1 MLSRV
6 VWSSVAAALFSVGAV
21 LAALLTEESS
31 LVIALGAAAIT
42 AAILATRER

>member
-1 MLSRV
+1 MLKRL
-6 VWSSVAAALFSVGAV
+6 VWASVTASLLALGAIIAAALGDDNN
-21 LAALLTEESS
+21 

>member
-1 MLSRV
+1 MMSRV
-6 VWSSVAAALFSVGAV
+6 VWSSVSAALFRVGAV
-21 LAALLTEESS
+21 LAALLTEESN